1 MSYVEHLS
9 ETIGPR
15 PATTD
20 AEQSAAHYI
29 RDVFE
34 SRGVDAEIQE
44 FESPRTYS
52 WAFVVYHLLT
62 ICAALLS
69 VWSGLAA
76 LVLGT
81 LVAVVMWMDLN
92 TRWGLTALAPKGP
105 SQNVIARHVP
115 HVGRNERT
123 TKVVVVAH
131 YDSARASLAFSPGMV
146 KNFNATF
153 GLMKW
158 CTYAVPLLILVR
170 MLAGLLPFGSALAPW
185 GWYLTLVPAAYLLV
199 PLLIDVHRELFMH
212 FTPGANDNASGVAAM
227 LGVFEKLVPEP
238 DPSTVIARE
247 PVRSRAQDAP
257 LQTSEGVPEGGL
269 LNYSPLQAPGPRADS
284 WVDSD
289 DDISWDTGVIS
300 GQTALGLDAPRS
312 YASAVSAADARPA
325 ADVRSVP
332 GPAAAQDDLS
342 MRLFGSVPAA
352 APAPVPAAAPA
363 PTPGPRAP
371 EVDPDADL
379 FGDVLDESTAP
390 FAPLADEAPS
400 RTAGEPSPAPRRGL
414 FGGRAESAAP
424 AERHGVRDWLGVG
437 SDFDARKKGKDI
449 GSWDNFDDDDDAGRK
464 GGAAAIDD
472 ESDPGY
478 SASAAARIRRKVTM
492 NVDRELVE
500 KEVWFVATGAEEVGT
515 VGMKAFLAAY
525 GRELADA
532 VIINLDNVGSGAVAY
547 ITREGMA
554 KRYEADRRLVGATRR
569 AVREADL
576 PVKGR
581 DYRGLS
587 TDATPALARG
597 FRAMSIM
604 AFDINGRLPNWHWMT
619 DTADGVAESNLQTSV
634 DLVAAI
640 IKEL

>member
-1 MSYVEHLS
+1 MGNLMSYVEHLS

-20 AEQSAAHYI
+20 AEQRAAHYI

-34 SRGVDAEIQE
+34 SRGLAAEVQD

-52 WAFVVYHLLT
+52 WAYVVYHLLT
-62 ICAALLS
+62 ICAALAS
-69 VWSGLAA
+69 VWSGAVG
-76 LVLGT
+76 LVLGA

-92 TRWGLTALAPKGP
+92 TRWGLTALSPKGP

-115 HVGRNERT
+115 RLGRNERAA
-123 TKVVVVAH
+123 KVVVVAH

-158 CTYAVPLLILVR
+158 CTYAVPLLIAAR
-170 MLAGLLPFGSALAPW
+170 MVAAMLPFASAIEPW
-185 GWYLTLVPAAYLLV
+185 GWYLTLVPAAYLV
-199 PLLIDVHRELFMH
+199 IPLLIDVHRELFMH
-212 FTPGANDNASGVAAM
+212 FTAGANDNASGVAAM
-227 LGVFEKLVPEP
+227 LGVLELLVPEP
-238 DPSTVIARE
+238 DPSTTVARE
-247 PVRSRAQDAP
+247 PARSRTQDAP
-257 LQTSEGVPEGGL
+257 LQTSERVPVGGL
-269 LNYSPLQAPGPRADS
+269 LNYSPPQAPGPRADS
-284 WVDSD
+284 WVDD
-289 DDISWDTGVIS
+289 DEDISWDTGVIS
-300 GQTALGLDAPRS
+300 GQTALGLESPRS
-312 YASAVSAADARPA
+312 YAAAVSAAD
-325 ADVRSVP
+325 VRSAPEPVA
-332 GPAAAQDDLS
+332 PAPDDLS
-342 MRLFGSVPAA
+342 MRLFGSASA
-352 APAPVPAAAPA
+352 APPARVRE
-363 PTPGPRAP
+363 PRAEP
-371 EVDPDADL
+371 ADSASDL
-379 FGDVLDESTAP
+379 FGDVLDETTAP
-390 FAPLADEAPS
+390 FAPLTEGTAPVV
-400 RTAGEPSPAPRRGL
+400 AEEPESAPRRGL
-414 FGGRAESAAP
+414 FGARAESS
-424 AERHGVRDWLGVG
+424 ERHGVRDWLGVG

-449 GSWDNFDDDDDAGRK
+449 GSWDNFEDDDDDAGWK
-464 GGAAAIDD
+464 GGAASIDD

-478 SASAAARIRRKVTM
+478 AVSAAARIRRKVTM

-515 VGMKAFLAAY
+515 VGMKAFLATY

-581 DYRGLS
+581 EYRGLS
-587 TDATPALARG
+587 TDATPALVRG
-597 FRAMSIM
+597 FRAMSVM
-604 AFDINGRLPNWHWMT
+604 AFDINGRLPNWHWTT
-619 DTADGVAESNLQTSV
+619 DTADGVSEDNLQTSV
-634 DLVAAI
+634 DLVTAI

>member
-1 MSYVEHLS
+1 MGNLMSYVEHLS

-34 SRGVDAEIQE
+34 SRGLDAEVQE

-52 WAFVVYHLLT
+52 WAYVVYHLLT
-62 ICAALLS
+62 ICAALVS
-69 VWSGLAA
+69 VWSGLAG

-92 TRWGLTALAPKGP
+92 TRWGLTSLSPKGP

-115 HVGRNERT
+115 RLGRNERV
-123 TKVVVVAH
+123 TKVIVVAH

-146 KNFNATF
+146 KNFNVTF

-158 CTYAVPLLILVR
+158 CTYAVPLLIAVR
-170 MLAGLLPFGSALAPW
+170 MLAAMLPFASAIEPW
-185 GWYLTLVPAAYLLV
+185 GWYVTLVPAAYLLV

-238 DPSTVIARE
+238 DPSTVVARE
-247 PVRSRAQDAP
+247 SARSRTQDAP
-257 LQTSEGVPEGGL
+257 LQTNEGVPEGGL
-269 LNYSPLQAPGPRADS
+269 LNYSPLQAPGSRADS
-284 WVDSD
+284 WVDAD

-312 YASAVSAADARPA
+312 YAAAVSAADGRPVARPA
-325 ADVRSVP
+325 A
-332 GPAAAQDDLS
+332 PAAHDDDMS
-342 MRLFGSVPAA
+342 MRLFGS
-352 APAPVPAAAPA
+352 APVAPPARVREQRVEDTDPA
-363 PTPGPRAP
+363 S
-371 EVDPDADL
+371 DP
-379 FGDVLDESTAP
+379 FGDVLDEETAP
-390 FAPLADEAPS
+390 FAPLSEEAPA
-400 RTAGEPSPAPRRGL
+400 RAAEDPQAPAHRGL
-414 FGGRAESAAP
+414 FGARAETP
-424 AERHGVRDWLGVG
+424 ERHGVRDWLGVG
-437 SDFDARKKGKDI
+437 NDFDARKKGKDI
-449 GSWDNFDDDDDAGRK
+449 GSWDNFEDEDDAGWK
-464 GGAAAIDD
+464 GGSASIDD

-478 SASAAARIRRKVTM
+478 AASAAARIRRKVTM

-500 KEVWFVATGAEEVGT
+500 KEVWFVATGSEEVGT
-515 VGMKAFLAAY
+515 VGMKAFLSAY
-525 GRELADA
+525 GHELADA

-554 KRYEADRRLVGATRR
+554 TRFEADRRLVGATRR

-581 DYRGLS
+581 EYRGLS

-597 FRAMSIM
+597 FRAMSVM
-604 AFDINGRLPNWHWMT
+604 AFDINGRLPNWHWTT
-619 DTADGVAESNLQTSV
+619 DTADAVSEANLQTSV